1 MELRCNNI
9 TKQYRN
15 KTALDGFSSS
25 LNEGIYALLGP
36 NGAGKSTLMNII
48 AGLLKPTSG
57 EVLLDG
63 KDILKLGADYR
74 NILGYLPQEPGFY
87 PTFTGLELM
96 QYFAA
101 LKNVKS
107 PEERI
112 TELLEF
118 VNLNGDANRRYKE
131 YSGGMKRRLGIAVSL
146 LNDPKILIL
155 DEPTA
160 GLDPKERI
168 RFRNIIGK
176 IGRDKIIILATHI
189 VSDIE
194 SIADSVIMLN
204 SGKIAANGS
213 IAEVLQTVSGKVW
226 EIPIE
231 TKDAE
236 EYAFTHSNAN
246 LIKSENKTLLHIV
259 TNEPP
264 FENAVSREPTLEDVY
279 MYLFDEVSEKDD
291 FQ

>member
-25 LNEGIYALLGP
+25 LSEGIYALLGP
-36 NGAGKSTLMNII
+36 NGAGKSTLMNIV

-87 PTFTGLELM
+87 QTFTGLELM
-96 QYFAA
+96 KYFAE
-101 LKNVKS
+101 LKGVKS
-107 PEERI
+107 PQKRNS
-112 TELLEF
+112 ELLEF
-118 VNLNGDANRRYKE
+118 VNLGGDANRRYKE

-168 RFRNIIGK
+168 RFRSIIGK

-194 SIADSVIMLN
+194 SVADSVIMLN
-204 SGKIAANGS
+204 RGKIAANGS
-213 IAEVLQTVSGKVW
+213 ITEILQTVSGKV
-226 EIPIE
+226 
-231 TKDAE
+231 
-236 EYAFTHSNAN
+236 
-246 LIKSENKTLLHIV
+246 
-259 TNEPP
+259 
-264 FENAVSREPTLEDVY
+264 
-279 MYLFDEVSEKDD
+279 
-291 FQ
+291 